1 MRVMTLER
9 KERKAGYWPR
19 CQKGASTL
27 SAKAGHIGRFDVTH
41 DKRGRLIFLRSLTME
56 TKEAIR
62 RRHTVRKY
70 TDQFIP
76 ADTVMLL
83 NARIADN
90 NAKYGVYLKLV
101 TDSSDGLD
109 GMAKLLSARSVRNYI
124 VLAGRNYPD
133 LDEKLGYCGA
143 DLILYAQTLG
153 LNTWWCGGMFNSK
166 GAAKHLVGS
175 KVRVNGVIAIGY
187 GQTQGVPH
195 KTKTTEDI
203 SEYDGEAPQ
212 WFIEGVKA
220 LLYAPTAM
228 NKQPF
233 MVTGRGNSVTLTA
246 GKGRYSG
253 IDLGIGKYHFEVG
266 AGKENFEWA

>member
-1 MRVMTLER
+1 
-9 KERKAGYWPR
+9 
-19 CQKGASTL
+19 
-27 SAKAGHIGRFDVTH
+27 
-41 DKRGRLIFLRSLTME
+41 ME
-56 TKEAIR
+56 IKEAIR
-62 RRHTVRKY
+62 RRHAVRKY
-70 TDQFIP
+70 TDEPIP

-90 NAKYGVYLKLV
+90 NARHNVYLKLV
-101 TDSSDGLD
+101 TDSTDGIN
-109 GMAKLLSARSVRNYI
+109 GMAKLLLARNVCNYI

-153 LNTWWCGGMFNSK
+153 LNTWWCGEMFNGKS
-166 GAAKHLVGS
+166 AAKHLAGS

-195 KTKTTEDI
+195 KSKTAEDI
-203 SEYDGEAPQ
+203 SEYDGEEPQ
-212 WFIEGVKA
+212 WFKDGVKA

-228 NKQPF
+228 NRQPY
-233 MVTGRGNSVTLTA
+233 MVTGRGNSVALTA
-246 GKGRYSG
+246 GDGRYSG